1 MRVDIFSCLLAFIL
15 GCNVTAEILHEIV
28 EEKTSAILRCPHS
41 VEGNVIWSRE
51 SHGNKT
57 DILTVN
63 RGGDLKHI
71 HDPGKL
77 YSSLADKSLDIRR
90 VTISDSGR
98 YLCNNEPA
106 VELTVIPSVTPYL
119 WQMCVR
125 TVIGILY
132 LIIMIS
138 ITVTTWRK
146 VCKKMRVNIFSCL
159 LAFILGCNVT
169 AAIIQRVV
177 EENGIVFMP
186 CPDSVEGTVTWSR
199 ERNGN
204 KIEILTCDGEQDKR
218 HIHDPERRYRS
229 LAKRLLY
236 ITRVIISDT
245 GRYFCNDEP
254 AMELMVNPAG
264 GNKTPMT
271 TSATTTPTAAATT
284 ETATPY
290 LWQMCVRTV
299 IGILY
304 LIIMI
309 SITVTTWRKAQQITA
324 RHNRNRK

>member
-1 MRVDIFSCLLAFIL
+1 
-15 GCNVTAEILHEIV
+15 
-28 EEKTSAILRCPHS
+28 
-41 VEGNVIWSRE
+41 
-51 SHGNKT
+51 
-57 DILTVN
+57 
-63 RGGDLKHI
+63 
-71 HDPGKL
+71 
-77 YSSLADKSLDIRR
+77 
-90 VTISDSGR
+90 
-98 YLCNNEPA
+98 
-106 VELTVIPSVTPYL
+106 
-119 WQMCVR
+119 
-125 TVIGILY
+125 
-132 LIIMIS
+132 
-138 ITVTTWRK
+138 
-146 VCKKMRVNIFSCL
+146 MRVNIFSCL

-169 AAIIQRVV
+169 AAIIHRVV

-199 ERNGN
+199 ESNGN
-204 KIEILTCDGEQDKR
+204 KVTILTCDGEQDKR
-218 HIHDPERRYRS
+218 HIHDPERRYKS
-229 LAKRLLY
+229 LGKKLLY

-254 AMELMVNPAG
+254 AVELMVNPAG

>member
-1 MRVDIFSCLLAFIL
+1 MGELRPKSHTSD
-15 GCNVTAEILHEIV
+15 V
-28 EEKTSAILRCPHS
+28 EAGPS
-41 VEGNVIWSRE
+41 
-51 SHGNKT
+51 
-57 DILTVN
+57 D
-63 RGGDLKHI
+63 
-71 HDPGKL
+71 
-77 YSSLADKSLDIRR
+77 SSLHK
-90 VTISDSGR
+90 
-98 YLCNNEPA
+98 N
-106 VELTVIPSVTPYL
+106 
-119 WQMCVR
+119 
-125 TVIGILY
+125 IG
-132 LIIMIS
+132 
-138 ITVTTWRK
+138 TGVQK
-146 VCKKMRVNIFSCL
+146 NAAVCKKMRVNIFSCL

-169 AAIIQRVV
+169 AAIIHRVV
-177 EENGIVFMP
+177 EEDGIILLE

-199 ERNGN
+199 ESNGN

-218 HIHDPERRYRS
+218 HIHDPERRHRS
-229 LAKRLLY
+229 FGKKLLY

-254 AMELMVNPAG
+254 AVELMVNPAE